1 MRQYKQFPDADSEV
15 YVRDC
20 GNEAC
25 EPRHS
30 FGPAVR
36 DYYLMHVVSSGKG
49 VFQNAWG
56 RFEIAKGQG
65 FMIFPHEITVYT
77 ADALTPWVYSWV
89 GYSGA
94 RAAELTGLLGVTPQN
109 PVLSLKDY
117 DAKAVRILRDIYEDS
132 ASLDM
137 RDMAA
142 MGGLYRLFALIK
154 QSGIPAKGGA
164 ASESERY
171 YQRAYWHM
179 EANYQRN
186 LHITDVAAFVG
197 LSRSQ
202 LFRVFIT
209 ACGMPPQR
217 VLLMLRI
224 KQAESLLINTELPLK
239 AVAVSSGF
247 SSAARM
253 GEMFKQE
260 KGITPMQFRK
270 GQRQASGLRTF

>member
-1 MRQYKQFPDADSEV
+1 MRQYSQFPDNGSGV
-15 YVRDC
+15 NVRDC

-25 EPRHS
+25 DPRHS

-36 DYYLMHVVSSGKG
+36 DYYLMHIVSSGKG

-65 FMIFPHEITVYT
+65 FMIFPHEVTVYT
-77 ADALTPWVYSWV
+77 ADTHTPWVYSWV
-89 GYSGA
+89 GYSGEK
-94 RAAELTGLLGVTPQN
+94 AAEFTQLLGVTPQN
-109 PVLSLKDY
+109 PVLSLGEY

-154 QSGIPAKGGA
+154 QSGTPTSGGA
-164 ASESERY
+164 ASASERY

-186 LHITDVAAFVG
+186 MHITDVAAFVG

-202 LFRVFIT
+202 LFRVFVT

-217 VLLMLRI
+217 VLLMLRL
-224 KQAESLLINTELPLK
+224 KQAESLLKNTGLPLK

-247 SSAARM
+247 SCAARM
-253 GEMFKQE
+253 GEVFKTE
-260 KGITPMQFRK
+260 KGVTPMQFRK
-270 GQRQASGLRTF
+270 GQCPASGLRTF

>member
-1 MRQYKQFPDADSEV
+1 MRSYSRLQSTTSEV

-20 GNEAC
+20 GREAC
-25 EPRHS
+25 EPRHC

-36 DYYLMHVVSSGKG
+36 DYYLMHIVSEGKG
-49 VFQNAWG
+49 IFQNAWG
-56 RFEIAKGQG
+56 CFEIAKGQG
-65 FMIFPHEITVYT
+65 FMIFPQEVTVYT
-77 ADALTPWVYSWV
+77 ADVHTPWVYHWV

-94 RAAELTGLLGVTPQN
+94 KASELTKLLGVTPEN
-109 PVLSLKDY
+109 PVLNLGGY
-117 DAKAVRILRDIYEDS
+117 DAKAVGILHDIYEDS

-137 RDMAA
+137 REMAA
-142 MGGLYRLFALIK
+142 MGGLYRLFALLR
-154 QSGIPAKGGA
+154 QSGTLSTGKGA

-179 EANYQRN
+179 EANYQRD

-202 LFRVFIT
+202 LFRVFVT
-209 ACGMPPQR
+209 VCGISPQR
-217 VLLMLRI
+217 ALLMLRL
-224 KQAESLLINTELPLK
+224 KQAESLLRSTELPLK
-239 AVAVSSGF
+239 AVALSSGF

-253 GEMFKQE
+253 GEVFKQE

-270 GQRQASGLRTF
+270 KE

>member
-1 MRQYKQFPDADSEV
+1 MRQYSQSPDTDSEV

-25 EPRHS
+25 EPGHS

-36 DYYLMHVVSSGKG
+36 DFYLMHIVSSGNG
-49 VFQNAWG
+49 ILQNAWG
-56 RFEIAKGQG
+56 SFEIGKGQG
-65 FMIFPHEITVYT
+65 FMIFPHEVTVYT
-77 ADALTPWVYSWV
+77 ADAHTPWVYSWV

-94 RAAELTGLLGVTPQN
+94 KAADLTLLLGVTPQN

-117 DAKAVRILRDIYEDS
+117 SAKAIGILRDIYEDS

-154 QSGIPAKGGA
+154 QSGIPSYRGA

-202 LFRVFIT
+202 LFRVFVT
-209 ACGMPPQR
+209 SCGMPPQR
-217 VLLMLRI
+217 VLLMLRLA
-224 KQAESLLINTELPLK
+224 QAESLLRSTELPLK
-239 AVAVSSGF
+239 AVALSSGF

-253 GEMFKQE
+253 GEVFKQE

-270 GQRQASGLRTF
+270 K

>member
-1 MRQYKQFPDADSEV
+1 MSQYRLFPDADSEV

-20 GNEAC
+20 GNEVC
-25 EPRHS
+25 EPKHS
-30 FGPAVR
+30 YGPAVR
-36 DYYLMHVVSSGKG
+36 DYYLMHIVTEGKG

-56 RFEIAKGQG
+56 SFEIGKNQG

-77 ADALTPWVYSWV
+77 ADQHTPWVYSWV

-94 RAAELTGLLGVTPQN
+94 RAAEMTELLGVTPQN
-109 PVLSLKDY
+109 PVITLGNY
-117 DAKAVRILRDIYEDS
+117 GGRATGILRDIYEDS

-137 RDMAA
+137 REMAA

-154 QSGIPAKGGA
+154 QSGVPVSGKGA
-164 ASESERY
+164 PSESERY

-186 LHITDVAAFVG
+186 LHIADVAAFVG

-202 LFRVFIT
+202 LFRVFIA
-209 ACGMPPQR
+209 ACGLPPQR
-217 VLLMLRI
+217 VLLMLRLR
-224 KQAESLLINTELPLK
+224 QAERLLLATDLPLK

-247 SSAARM
+247 SGAAHM
-253 GEMFKQE
+253 GEVFKQE
-260 KGITPMQFRK
+260 KGITPAQFRK
-270 GQRQASGLRTF
+270 KE

>member
-1 MRQYKQFPDADSEV
+1 MSQYSQFPDADSEV

-25 EPRHS
+25 EPHHS

-36 DYYLMHVVSSGKG
+36 DYYLMHIVSSGKG
-49 VFQNAWG
+49 VFQNVWG
-56 RFEIAKGQG
+56 RFELSKGQG
-65 FMIFPHEITVYT
+65 FMIFPHEVTVYT
-77 ADALTPWVYSWV
+77 ADAHTPWVYSWV

-94 RAAELTGLLGVTPQN
+94 KAAELTQLLGVTPQN
-109 PVLSLKDY
+109 PVLSLGEY
-117 DAKAVRILRDIYEDS
+117 DLKAVGILRDIYEDS

-154 QSGIPAKGGA
+154 QSGIPSFGKGA

-202 LFRVFIT
+202 LFRVFIA

-217 VLLMLRI
+217 VLLMLRLT
-224 KQAESLLINTELPLK
+224 QAESLLLNTELPLK

-253 GEMFKQE
+253 GEVFKTE
-260 KGITPMQFRK
+260 KGITPMQYRK
-270 GQRQASGLRTF
+270 GQC

>member
-1 MRQYKQFPDADSEV
+1 MRQYQHYPDADSEV

-25 EPRHS
+25 DPNHS

-36 DYYLMHVVSSGKG
+36 DYYLVHIVSSGKG

-65 FMIFPHEITVYT
+65 FMIFPNEITVYT
-77 ADALTPWVYSWV
+77 ADAHTPWVYSWV

-94 RAAELTGLLGVTPQN
+94 KAAELSGLLGVSPQN

-154 QSGIPAKGGA
+154 QSGVPGKGEA

-217 VLLMLRI
+217 VLLMLRL
-224 KQAESLLINTELPLK
+224 KQAESLLTNTELPLK

-253 GEMFKQE
+253 GEVFKQE
-260 KGITPMQFRK
+260 KGITPTQFRER
-270 GQRQASGLRTF
+270 GVP

>member
-1 MRQYKQFPDADSEV
+1 MRVYSQFPCAEGAA

-36 DYYLMHVVSSGKG
+36 DYYLLHIVSAGKG

-56 RFEIAKGQG
+56 SFEISRGQG
-65 FMIFPHEITVYT
+65 FMIFPNEVTVYT
-77 ADALTPWVYSWV
+77 ADAHTPWVYSWV
-89 GYSGA
+89 GYSGEK
-94 RAAELTGLLGVTPQN
+94 AAELTELLGVTPQN
-109 PVLSLKDY
+109 PMLSLGEY
-117 DAKAVRILRDIYEDS
+117 EARAAAIMRDIYEDS
-132 ASLDM
+132 ALLDM
-137 RDMAA
+137 REMAA

-154 QSGIPAKGGA
+154 QSGAPLSGRGELSANQ
-164 ASESERY
+164 RY

-179 EANYQRN
+179 QANYQRN

-202 LFRVFIT
+202 LFRVFVT

-217 VLLMLRI
+217 VLLMLRLR
-224 KQAESLLINTELPLK
+224 QAESLLRNTELPLK

-247 SSAARM
+247 SGAARM
-253 GEMFKQE
+253 GEVFRQE
-260 KGITPMQFRK
+260 KGITPTQFRQ
-270 GQRQASGLRTF
+270 GRNEA